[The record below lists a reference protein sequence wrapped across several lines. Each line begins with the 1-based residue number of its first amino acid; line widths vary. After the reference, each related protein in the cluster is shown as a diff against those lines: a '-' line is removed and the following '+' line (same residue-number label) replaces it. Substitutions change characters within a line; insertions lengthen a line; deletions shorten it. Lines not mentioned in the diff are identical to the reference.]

1 MEIVVLSVV
10 GNEDEHLL
18 AGHGGVL
25 QGLKTPSSSPTRGK
39 SIDFGQAVFEFL
51 LPDDVLEMACIVLH
65 LWRTHHIALEIVGV
79 STGLIVHL
87 AHDDIVRKSC
97 YDGVR
102 AGETVGANIRNLV
115 LAVRCIGESERNATL
130 GVERIELSN
139 GTMDDLGKTSVK
151 TDAVIEGIGNLT
163 TNDSDDAMSGLQT
176 VALAV
181 MDCAVLDV
189 ELQFVDSGRI
199 TDYTVVGRMEVSERQ
214 LVAHG

>member
-25 QGLKTPSSSPTRGK
+25 QDLKTPSSSPTRGE

-51 LPDDVLEMACIVLH
+51 LPDYVLEMACIVLH
-65 LWRTHHIALEIVGV
+65 LWRAHNVAFEIVGV
-79 STGLIVHL
+79 STGFIVHF

-115 LAVRCIGESERNATL
+115 LAV
-130 GVERIELSN
+130 
-139 GTMDDLGKTSVK
+139 
-151 TDAVIEGIGNLT
+151 
-163 TNDSDDAMSGLQT
+163 
-176 VALAV
+176 
-181 MDCAVLDV
+181 
-189 ELQFVDSGRI
+189 
-199 TDYTVVGRMEVSERQ
+199 
-214 LVAHG
+214 